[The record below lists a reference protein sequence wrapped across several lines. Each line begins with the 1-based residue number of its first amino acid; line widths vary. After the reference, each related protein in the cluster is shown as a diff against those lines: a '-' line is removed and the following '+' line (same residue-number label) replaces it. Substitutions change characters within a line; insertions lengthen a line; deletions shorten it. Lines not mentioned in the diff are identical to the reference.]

1 VHPASSTKQ
10 GRAANPGQA
19 PGSANQPMPM
29 NIDDPN
35 RYADSTADSADTCRC
50 CFRCVM
56 YWWFW
61 ALLLILAVGGV
72 TLPVLGYFDLLSETE
87 CEDKLTASTVPVNAD
102 AATQGQLNALF
113 VVDCA
118 ADDFDA
124 QFASADALLS
134 QLSSV
139 DVSYG
144 VLQYC
149 TCRMACYSTAQ
160 ANTAETSQP

>member
-1 VHPASSTKQ
+1 MKLID
-10 GRAANPGQA
+10 AAL
-19 PGSANQPMPM
+19 SRSRTV
-29 NIDDPN
+29 I
-35 RYADSTADSADTCRC
+35 S
-50 CFRCVM
+50 
-56 YWWFW
+56 

-118 ADDFDA
+118 ADNFDA

-149 TCRMACYSTAQ
+149 ASEYSGNVSSVSDFEAYTDATAPDS
-160 ANTAETSQP
+160 ADFGVWCALTAV